1 MKAEIIAVG
10 SELLLGQTVDT
21 NSTYIAQQLTTIGL
35 DLHFKATV
43 GDNLERLKATLRNAL
58 NRSDFIITTGGIGP
72 TLDDVTREAVAEA
85 LGRPLVFQPHLFEQI
100 SHYFQRM
107 GRTVGPNN
115 RKQAYVPEGATA
127 IENPVGTA
135 PGFIA
140 EIDGKA
146 IITVPGVPHEMRYFM
161 EHSVIPYLRQKLGIR
176 EVIISRVLKLMGIG
190 ESMVDEKLK
199 DLIEA
204 GINPTIG
211 LLAHTQIGEIH
222 VRLTAKA
229 GDPAE
234 ARAKMAPLETEIRK
248 RLGDFIFGTDDE
260 TYEGVLGGLL
270 RQEKISLAAVET
282 GFGSSVIQTFKSMKG
297 SQAFFFLGLTLLNTK
312 AAGSILDL
320 PENFFADPGVGSRGG
335 AEILAQRVRR
345 LAGTD
350 LGLCL
355 TGLAAG
361 KKEEDHQIYIAVADS
376 LRTESWSQRF
386 PFTMRFIENRI
397 TKLTLEQVRKYLLLR
412 ISEKKR

>member
-21 NSTYIAQQLTTIGL
+21 NSTYMAQQLATIGL

-58 NRSDFIITTGGIGP
+58 QRSDFIITTGGIGP

-85 LGRPLVFQPHLFEQI
+85 LDRPLVFQEHLYEQI
-100 SHYFQRM
+100 SNYFQRM

-115 RKQAYVPEGATA
+115 RKQAYIPEGALP

-146 IITVPGVPHEMRYFM
+146 IISVPGVPHEMRYFM
-161 EHSVIPYLRQKLGIR
+161 EHSVIPYLRQKLGIQ
-176 EVIISRVLKLMGIG
+176 EVIVSRVLKLMGIG
-190 ESMVDEKLK
+190 ESVVDEKLK

-204 GINPTIG
+204 GVNPTIG

-234 ARAKMAPLETEIRK
+234 ARKKMAPLETEIRS
-248 RLGDFIFGTDDE
+248 RLGDFIFGADDE
-260 TYEGVLGGLL
+260 TYEGVLGAML
-270 RQEKISLAAVET
+270 RQERISLAVVEA
-282 GFGSSVIQTFKSMKG
+282 GFGSSVIQNLKSMEA
-297 SQAFFFLGLTLLNTK
+297 SQDFFCLGLTLLNAK
-312 AAGSILDL
+312 AAGSLLDF
-320 PENFFADPGVGSRGG
+320 PENFFADPGMASQAG

-345 LAGTD
+345 LAGAN

-355 TGLAAG
+355 TGSAAK
-361 KKEEDHQIYIAVADS
+361 KKEEDHQIYIALADS
-376 LRTESWSQRF
+376 IRTESWSQRF
-386 PFTMRFIENRI
+386 PFTMRFVENRI
-397 TKLTLEQVRKYLLLR
+397 SKLTLEQVRKYLLLR
-412 ISEKKR
+412 LSEKKR